1 MIESSFQLSV
11 FPVFPNLYNLRYF
24 YVCVLI
30 LLIMLSNCALN
41 WAWKQC
47 HNADFYSCAQ
57 YSPILFYLYNAKRLR
72 RAVSSSRIAQKQ
84 SRTSCRY
91 WGLQK
96 KNKKGPWK
104 SLLLQLYI
112 SFYRYRAST
121 LEYITSCVLWKTEVN
136 SVAFLKM
143 REKIKMLES
152 RWMWILIYN
161 CTISRKHRP
170 RAVVVFSSEPR
181 AASKRKIM
189 LINGEKKGRD
199 LFFPRAS
206 ALVPRG
212 FAARPSCVLSIH
224 CDSKDK

>member
-1 MIESSFQLSV
+1 M
-11 FPVFPNLYNLRYF
+11 
-24 YVCVLI
+24 
-30 LLIMLSNCALN
+30 
-41 WAWKQC
+41 
-47 HNADFYSCAQ
+47 
-57 YSPILFYLYNAKRLR
+57 
-72 RAVSSSRIAQKQ
+72 SSSRIAQKQ

-170 RAVVVFSSEPR
+170 RAVVLFSSEPR

-189 LINGEKKGRD
+189 LINGKKRGEI
-199 LFFPRAS
+199 FPFLGLQPS
-206 ALVPRG
+206 LL
-212 FAARPSCVLSIH
+212 AATPLAPHACSRSTVIQKTNKRLLSV
-224 CDSKDK
+224 

>member
-1 MIESSFQLSV
+1 
-11 FPVFPNLYNLRYF
+11 
-24 YVCVLI
+24 
-30 LLIMLSNCALN
+30 MLSNCALN

-72 RAVSSSRIAQKQ
+72 RAVSSSRIVQKQ

-96 KNKKGPWK
+96 KKQERTLKKSVITTIYK
-104 SLLLQLYI
+104 LLSVSSINVGIYYKLC
-112 SFYRYRAST
+112 S
-121 LEYITSCVLWKTEVN
+121 WKTEVN

-143 REKIKMLES
+143 REKIKILES

-170 RAVVVFSSEPR
+170 RAVVLFSSEPR
-181 AASKRKIM
+181 AAGKRKIM
-189 LINGEKKGRD
+189 LINGKKRGEIFSF
-199 LFFPRAS
+199 LGLQPSFLAAS
-206 ALVPRG
+206 PLAPHACSRSTVIQKTNKRL
-212 FAARPSCVLSIH
+212 LSV
-224 CDSKDK
+224 

>member
-1 MIESSFQLSV
+1 M
-11 FPVFPNLYNLRYF
+11 
-24 YVCVLI
+24 
-30 LLIMLSNCALN
+30 
-41 WAWKQC
+41 
-47 HNADFYSCAQ
+47 
-57 YSPILFYLYNAKRLR
+57 
-72 RAVSSSRIAQKQ
+72 SSSRIAQKQ

-170 RAVVVFSSEPR
+170 RAVVLFSSEPR

-189 LINGEKKGRD
+189 LINGKKRGEI
-199 LFFPRAS
+199 FSFPGLQPSFLAAS
-206 ALVPRG
+206 PLAPHACSRSTVIQKTKKRL
-212 FAARPSCVLSIH
+212 LSV
-224 CDSKDK
+224 